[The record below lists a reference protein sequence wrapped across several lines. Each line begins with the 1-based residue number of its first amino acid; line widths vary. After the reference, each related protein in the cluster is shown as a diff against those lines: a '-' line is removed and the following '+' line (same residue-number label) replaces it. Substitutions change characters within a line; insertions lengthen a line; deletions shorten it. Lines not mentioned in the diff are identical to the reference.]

1 MYDDY
6 YKNGWGGKVSMRE
19 EWKEKASHTG
29 MNEWIKL
36 H

>member
-1 MYDDY
+1 MITIKMD
-6 YKNGWGGKVSMRE
+6 GGKKVSMRE